1 MTRVLIFICLAVT
14 SFVSQSAD
22 HKVSFSAME
31 VQPFYGK
38 NLPENGV
45 IAAIT
50 REAFQRSGYEFEIK
64 FMPWKR
70 ALGGAEN
77 GQYDGILGLY
87 ITEERVKTLSF
98 TEMIYQSKQVF
109 IKKKD
114 SYRKHQPNH
123 DFEQL
128 VIAVQLGTHQLKEA
142 KAQGFNVYQTNTN
155 LNSVELLAKERVDL
169 ALMSFEHFR
178 YIQHS
183 DEGQKI
189 DWHELEIIN
198 PPFHHYGVY
207 NAFSRKSPHS
217 DEMTKAF
224 NKQLLAMKL
233 DGSYDRILS
242 RFGFS
247 SAP

>member
-1 MTRVLIFICLAVT
+1 MMRVLILICLAVT

-50 REAFQRSGYEFEIK
+50 REAFQRSGYQFEIN

-70 ALGGAEN
+70 ALGGAQN

-87 ITEERVKTLSF
+87 ITKEREKTLSF

-114 SYRKHQPNH
+114 SFRKHQPNH
-123 DFEQL
+123 DFDQL
-128 VIAVQLGTHQLKEA
+128 LIAVQLGTHQEKAA
-142 KAQGFNVYQTNTN
+142 KDQGFNIYPTNTN
-155 LNSVELLAKERVDL
+155 LDSLRLLVKERVDL

-183 DEGQKI
+183 EEGRKI
-189 DWHELEIIN
+189 DWHEIEIID
-198 PPFHHYGVY
+198 PPFHHYVIY

-217 DEMTKAF
+217 DEITKAF

-233 DGSYDRILS
+233 DGTYDKILS